1 MLPYLDEHAGGR
13 SLSQPSSCLA
23 PRHDRTRVI
32 SAVPNGID
40 AISVCSHSR
49 SRCLSAV
56 SHMSVNQNRKSLSGL
71 RVHET
76 ATRKEVS
83 DKDDIIARLETRI
96 LARYGS
102 MVSGARTC
110 SEWMVTAQKRARVR
124 RSRTRGQH
132 LHCFGSLYCSQP
144 AGAAE
149 SNSLTTCMQPINQA
163 IY

>member
-1 MLPYLDEHAGGR
+1 MLPYLNEHAGGR

-110 SEWMVTAQKRARVR
+110 SEWMALCAEASTSTKKSYARPALALFWQFVLQPTGG
-124 RSRTRGQH
+124 SRG
-132 LHCFGSLYCSQP
+132 
-144 AGAAE
+144 
-149 SNSLTTCMQPINQA
+149 I
-163 IY
+163 